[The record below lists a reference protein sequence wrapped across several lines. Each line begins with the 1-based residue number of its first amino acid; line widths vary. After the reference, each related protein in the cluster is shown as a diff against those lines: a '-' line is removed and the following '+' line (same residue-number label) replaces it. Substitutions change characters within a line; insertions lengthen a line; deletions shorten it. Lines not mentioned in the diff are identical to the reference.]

1 MFPAPLLLVLL
12 VLISPLCLI
21 FDGPMA
27 YGVVTASAS
36 LLLLIIA
43 VRIRPGEA
51 EFFSRLIFPVA
62 LVATVPVLVI
72 VIQLIPSE
80 SIGLANAVWRSAA
93 GALSRR
99 IAASVTI
106 DAGETLIC
114 LVRYCSF
121 VGLMFSTIAIAIDRR
136 RASWILSALTLAT
149 TLSALMVVVAG
160 FADAAEISAL
170 DTVAATDAAVLG
182 IIIAVAMVSQIRE
195 RANAASAGQTSLG
208 LLRLML
214 LLCLAAIGVSSFA
227 VIKYGT
233 TGAFFA
239 LAFAI
244 IIFIVAGVIRR
255 FELDAWGY
263 LAVVAIVVVI
273 AIAALALRPSERMT
287 DFTVA
292 LAAAP
297 QSPLI
302 SLTRRLL
309 AETGWLGTGAG
320 TFAALL
326 PIYGNID
333 ELAAGTVAPSAAA
346 AIAIEMG
353 KPFLWVTLI
362 CGVVLVITLLRGA
375 ARRGRD
381 SFYPTVGASCVVAI
395 VVLAFNNSGLFNT
408 SVLLI
413 SAVTIGLA
421 IAQSKRRAA

>member
-1 MFPAPLLLVLL
+1 
-12 VLISPLCLI
+12 
-21 FDGPMA
+21 
-27 YGVVTASAS
+27 
-36 LLLLIIA
+36 
-43 VRIRPGEA
+43 
-51 EFFSRLIFPVA
+51 
-62 LVATVPVLVI
+62 
-72 VIQLIPSE
+72 
-80 SIGLANAVWRSAA
+80 
-93 GALSRR
+93 
-99 IAASVTI
+99 
-106 DAGETLIC
+106 
-114 LVRYCSF
+114 
-121 VGLMFSTIAIAIDRR
+121 
-136 RASWILSALTLAT
+136 
-149 TLSALMVVVAG
+149 
-160 FADAAEISAL
+160 
-170 DTVAATDAAVLG
+170 
-182 IIIAVAMVSQIRE
+182 
-195 RANAASAGQTSLG
+195 
-208 LLRLML
+208 
-214 LLCLAAIGVSSFA
+214 
-227 VIKYGT
+227 
-233 TGAFFA
+233 
-239 LAFAI
+239 
-244 IIFIVAGVIRR
+244 
-255 FELDAWGY
+255 
-263 LAVVAIVVVI
+263 
-273 AIAALALRPSERMT
+273 MT